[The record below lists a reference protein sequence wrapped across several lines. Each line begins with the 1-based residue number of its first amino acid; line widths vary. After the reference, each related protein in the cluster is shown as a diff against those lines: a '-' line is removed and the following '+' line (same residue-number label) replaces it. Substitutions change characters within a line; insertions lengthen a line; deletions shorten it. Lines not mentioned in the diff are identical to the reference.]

1 MTTKLALILGES
13 TGLKSFYK
21 LYKLK
26 SVNIKYLM
34 CSDKKYQRI
43 LKTICKKKGI
53 KYFDNIDYILQ
64 KNFKCDFLL
73 SIHSK
78 IILSKNHLKKLSYNC
93 INFHPA
99 ILPYYPGLNAISGM
113 IFNQEKFIGV
123 TTHRMS
129 QKIDSGNIIFV
140 NKKKISPSD
149 NLITCTKKIA
159 NLTIISILKFIKVV
173 KNNQIRETK
182 NQTFKKKK
190 FPKKIPNKGKLDFN
204 WNIENFKRHFN
215 AGFSGPFKSEWG
227 KVFFYYKKKR
237 KVIQNYT
244 LVKKKNLKNF
254 RIKKIKKDEFIIKL
268 RNNFIKVDTE

>member
-1 MTTKLALILGES
+1 MTTKLALILGGS

-34 CSDKKYQRI
+34 CSDKKYRQI
-43 LKTICKKKGI
+43 LKTLCKKEGI
-53 KYFDNIDYILQ
+53 KYFDNIDYILR

-78 IILSKNHLKKLSYNC
+78 IILSKNHLQKLSYNC

-99 ILPYYPGLNAISGM
+99 ILPYYPGLNAVSGM

-129 QKIDSGNIIFV
+129 EKIDAGNIIFIM
-140 NKKKISPSD
+140 KKRISPSD
-149 NLITCTKKIA
+149 NLITCSK
-159 NLTIISILKFIKVV
+159 IISSLTLISLLKLIKGI
-173 KNNQIRETK
+173 KNNKIIEIK
-182 NQTFKKKK
+182 NQTYKKKK

-204 WNIENFKRHFN
+204 WNIENFRRHFN
-215 AGFSGPFKSEWG
+215 PGFSGPFKSEWG

-244 LVKKKNLKNF
+244 YVKKKRLKNF
-254 RIKKIKKDEFIIKL
+254 RIKKIKKDKFIIKL
-268 RNNFIKVDTE
+268 RNNFIEVDTE